1 MLDTR
6 RRRLGA
12 RTTYAVVAVVT
23 AAAVALRLP
32 FLTRPAYTDEGGMLV
47 VARLWHTGGPY
58 LYGDLFLARPP
69 LLIAFFRLCDA
80 LGGIVPVRVLGLGLV
95 VIAVLAAA
103 WAGSMLAGRRGSVIA
118 ALVAAALLTNPML
131 GAREIDAETVGL
143 PLTLVSVALVL
154 AATRRTTPRA
164 RAVLLALGGASSVGA
179 LLCKQNLADSAA
191 FAVVLVIAAGFA
203 DRQRRRALRDLVWLA
218 VGAAVPLAAT
228 LVWLTISG
236 FSVGEFVYTLYGFRV
251 DGGQT
256 MMTSPT
262 TSQAERLDT
271 LLWATVKSGMVPLV
285 LVSLWLLRRRL
296 LREPTALALLAMLV
310 TATVGIAGGG
320 AYWIHYTL
328 GLVPVT
334 ALLAARAS
342 GELTRVSRLLAVVV
356 AVTVFASVWN
366 VTDTARHMSPAD
378 QSWVSGTSRW
388 FESAQQPGD
397 SLVVLYG
404 QAALYEKTRLRPAY
418 PYIWTL
424 PMRVRDP
431 QLTDLKAL
439 LAGGDAPTFVVASA
453 DLNTWDIDPQG
464 ALRRTLDQHYRQ
476 VATVCGAPVYAHRDV
491 VRQWPAPPTHC
502 RGPSW
507 G

>member
-6 RRRLGA
+6 RRRLRA

-23 AAAVALRLP
+23 VAAVALRLP

-58 LYGDLFLARPP
+58 LYGDIFLARPP
-69 LLIAFFRLCDA
+69 LLIAFFRLADS

-95 VIAVLAAA
+95 VVAVLAAA
-103 WAGSMLAGRRGSVIA
+103 WAGSMLAGRRGAVTA
-118 ALVAAALLTNPML
+118 ALVSAALLTNPAL

-154 AATRRTTPRA
+154 AATRRKRVRD

-191 FAVVLVIAAGFA
+191 FAVVLVVASALA
-203 DRQRRRALRDLVWLA
+203 DRQRRRAIRDLAWLA

-228 LVWLTISG
+228 FVWLLVSG
-236 FSVGEFVYTLYGFRV
+236 FSVGEFVYTLYGFRLA
-251 DGGQT
+251 GGQT
-256 MMTSPT
+256 LAASPT
-262 TSQAERLDT
+262 SSQGERLNT
-271 LLWATVKSGMVPLV
+271 LLWATVKSGMVPIV

-296 LREPTALALLAMLV
+296 FRDPTSLALLAMLA
-310 TATVGIAGGG
+310 TAVVGIAGGG

-328 GLVPVT
+328 GMVPVT

-342 GELTRVSRLLAVVV
+342 GELTRVSRILTVVV
-356 AVTVFASVWN
+356 AATVVASVMN
-366 VTDTARHMSPAD
+366 VSSTWRNMSPAD
-378 QSWVSGTSRW
+378 QSWVSGTSQW
-388 FESAQQPGD
+388 LNATKQPGD

-431 QLTDLKAL
+431 QLTDLKAVL
-439 LAGGDAPTFVVASA
+439 SGSDAPTYVVASA
-453 DLNTWDIDPQG
+453 SLNTWGIDPQG
-464 ALRRTLDQHYRQ
+464 QLQQTLDQHYMP
-476 VATVCGAPVYAHRDV
+476 VATVCHSTIYLHRGL
-491 VRQWPAPPTHC
+491 VRTWAPPPTSC

-507 G
+507 